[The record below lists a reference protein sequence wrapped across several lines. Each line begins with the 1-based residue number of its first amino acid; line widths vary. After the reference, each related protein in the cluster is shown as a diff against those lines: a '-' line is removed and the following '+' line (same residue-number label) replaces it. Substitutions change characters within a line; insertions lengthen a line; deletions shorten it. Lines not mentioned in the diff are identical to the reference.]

1 MSLSLRPGPVDSW
14 MLSLLSEAPTVSSS
28 FVSVCLSFFACLLYF
43 LPLCPNS
50 LKQWF
55 FSGVPT
61 MLRHLSDS
69 GESSLK
75 MCFQRQ
81 DPSQLLDQSFLTVSH
96 FLRTSPFLCG
106 STSFCLCLLTSY
118 IRIFTRSP
126 LSCVH
131 CSMKPAPFSMP
142 HELCAQVLPPNCLP
156 LGFTFSRRRIE

>member
-1 MSLSLRPGPVDSW
+1 MRRAFCKDSKGIEVIDINRVRGKSLSLRPGPADSW
-14 MLSLLSEAPTVSSS
+14 MLSLIRKAPTVSSS

-75 MCFQRQ
+75 MCSQRQ
-81 DPSQLLDQSFLTVSH
+81 DPSQLLDQSFLTASLL
-96 FLRTSPFLCG
+96 LRTSPFLFD

-118 IRIFTRSP
+118 VRIFTRSP
-126 LSCVH
+126 MCPLLHEACP
-131 CSMKPAPFSMP
+131 MFDAP
-142 HELCAQVLPPNCLP
+142 
-156 LGFTFSRRRIE
+156 